1 MFYVIDYDTD
11 SNVVY
16 ESESLESCIDFVQND
31 GSDGGVKIVE
41 DDLEDDFIP
50 MSFSFR
56 SFFYRWYVLIRSFLV
71 RRF

>member
-1 MFYVIDYDTD
+1 MFYVIDYDAD

-56 SFFYRWYVLIRSFLV
+56 SFLYKVVRWIKNYTPYR
-71 RRF
+71 